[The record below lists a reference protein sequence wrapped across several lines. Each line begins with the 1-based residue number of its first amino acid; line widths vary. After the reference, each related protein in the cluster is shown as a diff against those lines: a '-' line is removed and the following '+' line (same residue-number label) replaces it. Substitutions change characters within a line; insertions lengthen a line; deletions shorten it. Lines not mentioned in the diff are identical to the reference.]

1 MLNNFLKKLVLISV
15 TLLSLSLVA
24 CSRNNLKPGEIPN
37 PPERYDSAKVTG
49 SVNAVAGRAEK
60 EGSELVKSG
69 PRYDRIKRIMDR
81 ISKAAGMGPY
91 PYPMFVAVNEDP
103 STANAFI
110 YNGNTVVV
118 YSQLID
124 KVKSDHELAAVM
136 AHETGHMLG
145 KHHEDDG
152 AQDRAE
158 NVSIFS
164 KILGY
169 TAAIAVATVTRSRS
183 LGRMAGNTT
192 YQGSSYVGNGAFVKA
207 YSRDKEREADMI
219 GLVLMAKAGYNPK
232 AAVNFW
238 KKADEVFPK
247 SDRSAFQSTH
257 PSHEDRASE
266 LEEHLELAMQYY
278 KSKKGSN
285 STVASA
291 K

>member
-1 MLNNFLKKLVLISV
+1 MFKAIKKVIFIA
-15 TLLSLSLVA
+15 TCILSLSLVA

-37 PPERYDSAKVTG
+37 PPEKVESSKVIG
-49 SVNAVAGRAEK
+49 SINAVVGRAQN
-60 EGSELVKSG
+60 EGSNLEKSG

-81 ISKAAGMGPY
+81 ISQAAGMGPY
-91 PYPMFVAVNEDP
+91 PYPVYVAVNDDP

-124 KVKSDHELAAVM
+124 KVKSDHELAAIM

-152 AQDRAE
+152 AKDRAE
-158 NVSIFS
+158 NVGIFS
-164 KILGY
+164 KVLGY
-169 TAAIAVATVTRSRS
+169 TAAIFVAGVTGSGS
-183 LGRMAGNTT
+183 LGNMVGNGA
-192 YQGSSYVGNGAFVKA
+192 YKGSAYVGNGAFVKA
-207 YSRDKEREADMI
+207 YSRDKEREADTI

-238 KKADEVFPK
+238 KNADQIFPAT
-247 SDRSAFQSTH
+247 DRSAFQSTH

-266 LEEHLELAMQYY
+266 LEEHLDIAMQYY
-278 KSKKGSN
+278 KPKNGSKAM
-285 STVASA
+285 ASSR
-291 K
+291 

>member
-1 MLNNFLKKLVLISV
+1 MVKYLKRSANIILCLIS
-15 TLLSLSLVA
+15 LNLIA

-37 PPERYDSAKVTG
+37 PPETVESTKVVG
-49 SVNAVAGRAEK
+49 SINAVASRAQE
-60 EGSELVKSG
+60 EGSDLVKSG
-69 PRYDRIKRIMDR
+69 ARYDRVKKIMDR
-81 ISKAAGMGPY
+81 ISTAAGMGNY
-91 PYPMFVAVNEDP
+91 PYPVFVAVNEDP

-124 KVKSDHELAAVM
+124 KVSSDHELAAIM

-152 AQDRAE
+152 ANDRAE
-158 NVSIFS
+158 NVGIFS

-169 TAAIAVATVTRSRS
+169 TAAIVVAGVTRSSS

-192 YQGSSYVGNGAFVKA
+192 YKGSAYVGNGAFVKA

-232 AAVNFW
+232 AAINFW

-247 SDRSAFQSTH
+247 SDRSVFQSTH

-266 LEEHLELAMQYY
+266 LEEHLEVAMQHY
-278 KSKKGSN
+278 KPKNKGEA
-285 STVASA
+285 VASA